1 MCAAMRQV
9 QHVGGLLEPF
19 CEFIAVPAA
28 HCEGQRV
35 KWRVERERE
44 REREIERER
53 EREREMERESKRERE
68 RERERSVAVPRL
80 AC

>member
-1 MCAAMRQV
+1 MRQV

-35 KWRVERERE
+35 KWWVERERD

-53 EREREMERESKRERE
+53 ERERERDGEREQERE
-68 RERERSVAVPRL
+68 RERVREIWG
-80 AC
+80 